1 MSGASE
7 PPGAP
12 PGQPPGKR
20 RPEPT
25 LPEDLLEALQGAE
38 RILIATHDNPD
49 PDALASG
56 CVLRAILEE
65 LTDAEVTVG
74 YAGLVGRAENR
85 AMLRELALDA
95 THLDRLDWS
104 AFDALA
110 VVDTQPGFGNNSIPE
125 DRVPEVVID
134 HHGTRG
140 RTAGVALL
148 DIRKDYGATSTI
160 LAEYASACGVRLPR
174 NLVTA
179 LFYAIKSE
187 TQELGREASEP
198 DRRQYLKL
206 FPYADKPA
214 LANIQSARV
223 PREYFRAFQIAIA
236 NARVHGRT
244 VLTDLGRIDNPD
256 LVAEIADFLLRLE
269 GADWACCMARIGED
283 LVLSLRTTDPEAHAG
298 AVIRRVVAGLGSAGG
313 HCMMA
318 GGRVAIA
325 DRDYAATLE
334 LVRSRL
340 LKDLG
345 SHRKPGE
352 ALVR

>member
-1 MSGASE
+1 MTEDSTAGGE
-7 PPGAP
+7 PPEES
-12 PGQPPGKR
+12 PGPL
-20 RPEPT
+20 
-25 LPEDLLEALQGAE
+25 LPDALVEALHGAE
-38 RILIATHDNPD
+38 RILVVTHDNPD

-65 LTDAEVTVG
+65 LMEVEVTVG
-74 YAGLVGRAENR
+74 YGGLVGRAENR
-85 AMLRELALDA
+85 AMIRELELPV
-95 THLDRLDWS
+95 THLDPLDWS
-104 AFDALA
+104 DFDAVA
-110 VVDTQPGFGNNSIPE
+110 VVDTQPGFGNNSLPE
-125 DRVPEVVID
+125 DLVPEVVID

-140 RTAGVALL
+140 QTDGVALL

-174 NLVTA
+174 HLVTA

-223 PREYFRAFQIAIA
+223 PREYFRAFQLAIE
-236 NARVHGRT
+236 NARVYGRT

-269 GADWACCMARIGED
+269 GADWACCVAQNGDD
-283 LVLSLRTTDPEAHAG
+283 LVLSLRTSEPDAHAG
-298 AVIRRVVAGLGSAGG
+298 GVIRRVVAGLGSAGG
-313 HCMMA
+313 HGAMA
-318 GGRVAIA
+318 GGRVALQE
-325 DRDYAATLE
+325 RDYADTLE
-334 LVRSRL
+334 MVRTRL
-340 LKDLG
+340 LESLG

-352 ALVR
+352 SLVL